1 LIIGKHSSMKT
12 AIMQPYFFP
21 YIGYFQLINSV
32 DIFVI
37 YDKIQYTKKGWI
49 NRNRILL
56 NKKESMI
63 TLPIKKD
70 SDFLNV
76 NERFLSDNWL
86 IESIKILN
94 LVREAYRK
102 APYFDMV
109 YPIINECINYDSR
122 NLFKFIFNS
131 INLIID
137 YLEIETQIIL
147 SSSININHELKAED
161 KVISICNELE
171 TSIYINPI
179 GGLELYS
186 KDKFME
192 NGLDLFF
199 LKTNDL
205 VYQQCN
211 NSTFISNLSI
221 IDVLMNNSKEKVKE
235 MLDKYTIL

>member
-1 LIIGKHSSMKT
+1 MKT

>member
-1 LIIGKHSSMKT
+1 
-12 AIMQPYFFP
+12 MQPYFFP